1 MRVRLKVAAGGF
13 AAGDVVEARRVGRQW
28 WIAAGGGPVP
38 VLDDE
43 AEPEVV
49 VEGAGVV
56 VEGAGVEPAAVKLPT
71 TEPAPEVVERFELD
85 RLPGVARVS
94 VSVGRTV
101 NTGDFSNVRADV
113 SFACD
118 CPVADRD
125 RVVVEARAW
134 VLAELARTVGDAV
147 PVEHPEATA
156 ERRVVELRER
166 ERRNAALLRA
176 ALGAWFVWEGKVR
189 AFREAHPQA
198 HEDDE
203 PLPPRRPPHGFELD
217 DETRERWLAAW
228 RRAHALGR
236 FERADGQFEDDP
248 DADIPF

>member
-38 VLDDE
+38 VLDDD
-43 AEPEVV
+43 AEPATV
-49 VEGAGVV
+49 VEG
-56 VEGAGVEPAAVKLPT
+56 EGEAVEPVAT
-71 TEPAPEVVERFELD
+71 TRPAPEVVERVELD

-101 NTGDFSNVRADV
+101 NTGNWSNLRADV

-134 VLAELARTVGDAV
+134 VLAELARTVGEGV
-147 PVEHPEATA
+147 PVEHPEASA
-156 ERRVVELRER
+156 ERRIVEQRER

-176 ALGAWFVWEGKVR
+176 ALGAWFVWEGKLR
-189 AFREAHPQA
+189 AFREAHPGA

-236 FERADGQFEDDP
+236 FEDTTLDEPDP

>member
-13 AAGDVVEARRVGRQW
+13 AVGDVVEARRVGRQW

-49 VEGAGVV
+49 VEGSGVEV
-56 VEGAGVEPAAVKLPT
+56 VERAPPTLPE
-71 TEPAPEVVERFELD
+71 TEPAPEVVERVELD

-101 NTGDFSNVRADV
+101 NVGNFSNVRADV

-118 CPVADRD
+118 CAVADRD
-125 RVVVEARAW
+125 RVVINARAW
-134 VLAELARTVGDAV
+134 VLAELARTVGDVV
-147 PVEHPEATA
+147 PVEHREASA
-156 ERRVVELRER
+156 ERQVRELRER
-166 ERRNAALLRA
+166 ERRNEVMLRDALA
-176 ALGAWFVWEGKVR
+176 EWFAWQGKVR

-217 DETRERWLAAW
+217 ENMRESWLAAW
-228 RRAHALGR
+228 RRAHAAGR
-236 FERADGQFEDDP
+236 FERAAAAVEDDP